1 VARFRATIPSTLS
14 QEEAFAYLAA
24 FEHAAEWDPT
34 VREASR
40 VNEGEL
46 RLGSRFRVVST
57 VADLDVALV
66 YEITRLEPPRLV
78 VLEASQASISARDSF
93 SVEPDGEGS
102 VVGYEATL
110 ELRGVRRL
118 LEPATQAAFDRS
130 GRAAET
136 SLRARLNPTRSS

>member
-1 VARFRATIPSTLS
+1 MARFRATIPSTLS

-78 VLEASQASISARDSF
+78 VLEASDASISARDSF
-93 SVEPDGEGS
+93 SVEPDGDGS

>member
-1 VARFRATIPSTLS
+1 M
-14 QEEAFAYLAA
+14 
-24 FEHAAEWDPT
+24 
-34 VREASR
+34 
-40 VNEGEL
+40 NEGEL
-46 RLGSRFRVVST
+46 RVGTGFRVVST

-78 VLEASQASISARDSF
+78 VLEASDASISARDSF

-110 ELRGVRRL
+110 DLRGVRRL
-118 LEPATQAAFDRS
+118 LEPATQAAFDRA

-136 SLRARLNPTRSS
+136 TMRALLNPG

>member
-46 RLGSRFRVVST
+46 RVGTRFRVVST

-78 VLEASQASISARDSF
+78 VLEASDASISARDSF

-118 LEPATQAAFDRS
+118 LEPSTQASFDRA

-136 SLRARLNPTRSS
+136 TMRALLNPG

>member
-1 VARFRATIPSTLS
+1 VAHFRARIPSTLS

-46 RLGSRFRVVST
+46 RVGTRFCVVST

-66 YEITRLEPPRLV
+66 YQITRLEPPRLV
-78 VLEASQASISARDSF
+78 VLEASDASISARDSF
-93 SVEPDGEGS
+93 SVEPDAEGS

-110 ELRGVRRL
+110 DLRGVRRL
-118 LEPATQAAFDRS
+118 LEPATQAAFDRA

-136 SLRARLNPTRSS
+136 TMRALLNPG

>member
-46 RLGSRFRVVST
+46 RVGTRFRVVST
-57 VADLDVALV
+57 VADLDLALV

-78 VLEASQASISARDSF
+78 VLEAGDASISARDSF
-93 SVEPDGEGS
+93 TVEPDGEGS

-118 LEPATQAAFDRS
+118 LEPATQAGFDRA

-136 SLRARLNPTRSS
+136 TMRARLNPG

>member
-40 VNEGEL
+40 VSEGEL
-46 RLGSRFRVVST
+46 RVGTRFRVVST

-66 YEITRLEPPRLV
+66 FEITRLEPPRLV
-78 VLEASQASISARDSF
+78 VLEAGDASISARDSF
-93 SVEPDGEGS
+93 SVEPAGEGS

-118 LEPATQAAFDRS
+118 LEPATQAAFARA

-136 SLRARLNPTRSS
+136 TMRALLNPG